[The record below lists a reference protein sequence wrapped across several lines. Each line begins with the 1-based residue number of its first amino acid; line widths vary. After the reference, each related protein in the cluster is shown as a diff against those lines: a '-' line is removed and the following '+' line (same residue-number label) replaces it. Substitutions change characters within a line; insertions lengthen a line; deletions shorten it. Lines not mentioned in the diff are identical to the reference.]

1 MSDPSPA
8 TASQW
13 ISLFGVQC
21 TVSATM
27 IAFSI
32 TQLARGQPTEV
43 YLPVLTGAVGY
54 WLPSPKQ
61 GTQTFTR
68 DLHPLPGTVDPAV
81 PGAPAPSRRQEVFH
95 LDV

>member
-1 MSDPSPA
+1 MSDLTPNPA
-8 TASQW
+8 SSWLT
-13 ISLFGVQC
+13 LFGVQC
-21 TVSATM
+21 AVSATM

-61 GTQTFTR
+61 GTQTYVR
-68 DLHPLPGTVDPAV
+68 DLPAPALPGTTDPV
-81 PGAPAPSRRQEVFH
+81 PGAMPTRQEVFH
-95 LDV
+95 MDV